1 MNKVKVFIV
10 NHKLITVVCFFI
22 LIYAI
27 AGGLYLADQHR
38 KQQEFYDEHPLV
50 NKVYKSHVLEK
61 PAEGDWT
68 TTDSYYIFGNNEY
81 RDKVIEI
88 FQDEGGLKRVKEIMN
103 DENEYKKEFDSNTSE
118 KYIVEDGNKLIIG
131 DNPENVYSHQV
142 KDGENWVGMYNPDN
156 KNEEEPGEIHKT
168 TPVNID

>member
-1 MNKVKVFIV
+1 
-10 NHKLITVVCFFI
+10 
-22 LIYAI
+22 
-27 AGGLYLADQHR
+27 
-38 KQQEFYDEHPLV
+38 
-50 NKVYKSHVLEK
+50 
-61 PAEGDWT
+61 
-68 TTDSYYIFGNNEY
+68 
-81 RDKVIEI
+81 
-88 FQDEGGLKRVKEIMN
+88 MN
-103 DENEYKKEFDSNTSE
+103 DENEYKKEFESNTSE